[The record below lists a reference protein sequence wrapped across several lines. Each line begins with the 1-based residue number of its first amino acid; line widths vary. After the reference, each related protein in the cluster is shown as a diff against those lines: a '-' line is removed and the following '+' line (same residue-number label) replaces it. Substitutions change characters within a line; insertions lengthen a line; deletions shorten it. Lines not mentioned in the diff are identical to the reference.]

1 MPRKPAGRLPSSL
14 AWLHGIGWQSRL
26 CCAGPDARPAPTPL
40 FLPGGEVHS
49 GVHLLA
55 RTTSPVSLSN
65 PAGTISTYGG
75 FHIMNKRIES
85 LLTSIQSAFR
95 TPTLKQK
102 EAYGRYSHTI
112 SAACCI
118 GAVTIGFSES
128 SATANTTEKVT
139 ALVFWAVV
147 LFLVGSILSKG
158 E

>member
-1 MPRKPAGRLPSSL
+1 
-14 AWLHGIGWQSRL
+14 
-26 CCAGPDARPAPTPL
+26 
-40 FLPGGEVHS
+40 
-49 GVHLLA
+49 
-55 RTTSPVSLSN
+55 
-65 PAGTISTYGG
+65 
-75 FHIMNKRIES
+75 MNKRIES

-128 SATANTTEKVT
+128 SATANTTEKVA